1 MNTCIYIIFT
11 SMSITIIPSSFCYIC
26 CCCCCCCFV
35 CVRVHFLSE
44 GEVAKD
50 VKQVGSPLA
59 PVQEGTEEYQEIT
72 EGKGTT

>member
-1 MNTCIYIIFT
+1 MHVY
-11 SMSITIIPSSFCYIC
+11 
-26 CCCCCCCFV
+26 
-35 CVRVHFLSE
+35 SE

-72 EGKGTT
+72 EGKRST